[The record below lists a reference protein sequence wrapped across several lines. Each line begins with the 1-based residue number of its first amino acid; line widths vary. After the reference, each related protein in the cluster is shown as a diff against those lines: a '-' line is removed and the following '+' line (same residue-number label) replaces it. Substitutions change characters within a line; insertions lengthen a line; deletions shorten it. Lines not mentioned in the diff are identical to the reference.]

1 MIETLRPEPSE
12 LFSIEAYIRLLGNYT
27 TILTIDNIILSLRQD
42 KLVEHEV
49 LTAID
54 NLMNK
59 QNEKK

>member
-12 LFSIEAYIRLLGNYT
+12 LFSIEAYIRSLGNYT